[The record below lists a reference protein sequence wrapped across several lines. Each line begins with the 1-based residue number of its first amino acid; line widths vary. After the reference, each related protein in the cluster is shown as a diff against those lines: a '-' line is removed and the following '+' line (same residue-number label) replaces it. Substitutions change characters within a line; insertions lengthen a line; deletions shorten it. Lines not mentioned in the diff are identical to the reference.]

1 MITSMILM
9 KNKQHEKIPQKKT
22 IDFHEIPL
30 IKRQLMI
37 GL

>member
-9 KNKQHEKIPQKKT
+9 NKKHEKIPQKNP

-30 IKRQLMI
+30 IKRKLMI